1 MFKNIYKNGFIEEKT
16 LKLPF
21 CLECEKQLAD
31 RYIEGE
37 CPKCDKQARGDQ
49 CESCSSVLDPI
60 QLINPKCTICN
71 SKKIEFRDEKH
82 LFLKLNK
89 LEPELK
95 KWINE
100 NDQLRIQVKNLALSW
115 IKEGLKPR
123 CITRDLKWGIKVPLD
138 GYENKVFYVWF
149 DAPIGYISSTKEWNK
164 EKWRDFWT
172 NSKMY
177 NFIGKD
183 NIPFHTIFFP
193 GMLLADKRFSLAYNV
208 VGLQYCNYERQKI
221 SKSKSFG
228 VFCENLAK
236 AGLDSD
242 YWRFYSTYLIPETK
256 DTDFLWNEFKERIN
270 SDLIG
275 NIGNLINR
283 TTTFLQKNFNGKVP
297 EPDLTEEDKHFISII
312 TKEIKN
318 TLEIIEKVKLREGLE
333 NILKISAYTNKYFQD
348 NAPWSNEERSKTI
361 MYLCINICEKIGIL
375 LLPYIPSKS
384 KELLEIINSKERDFS
399 KIEIFNIKPTH
410 KINKPK
416 ILFNKIEDEQLK
428 KIKQIVSK
436 VTEYFKE
443 ESKVELEEFQKL
455 DIRIGTIIR
464 IEDHPNA
471 DKLFILK
478 VDLGEREIQIVSGIK
493 DYYTKEELKNKQ
505 IPIIVNLK
513 PTKLRGVNSDGMLLA
528 ASKNNK
534 LTLLTVDKKIENN
547 SKVS

>member
-1 MFKNIYKNGFIEEKT
+1 
-16 LKLPF
+16 
-21 CLECEKQLAD
+21 
-31 RYIEGE
+31 
-37 CPKCDKQARGDQ
+37 
-49 CESCSSVLDPI
+49 
-60 QLINPKCTICN
+60 
-71 SKKIEFRDEKH
+71 
-82 LFLKLNK
+82 
-89 LEPELK
+89 
-95 KWINE
+95 
-100 NDQLRIQVKNLALSW
+100 
-115 IKEGLKPR
+115 
-123 CITRDLKWGIKVPLD
+123 
-138 GYENKVFYVWF
+138 
-149 DAPIGYISSTKEWNK
+149 
-164 EKWRDFWT
+164 
-172 NSKMY
+172 MY

-428 KIKQIVSK
+428 K
-436 VTEYFKE
+436 
-443 ESKVELEEFQKL
+443 L
-455 DIRIGTIIR
+455 
-464 IEDHPNA
+464 
-471 DKLFILK
+471 
-478 VDLGEREIQIVSGIK
+478 
-493 DYYTKEELKNKQ
+493 
-505 IPIIVNLK
+505 
-513 PTKLRGVNSDGMLLA
+513 
-528 ASKNNK
+528 NK
-534 LTLLTVDKKIENN
+534 LSQK
-547 SKVS
+547 